1 MDTLCH
7 GDNAHTTCC
16 KIWSAYKKAQAS
28 FWVAEE
34 IDLSMDI
41 IHWTLKLS
49 SQEQNFFSMILA
61 FFAASDGIVNEN
73 LVKCFCAEVQVPEA
87 QCFYSFQI
95 MM

>member
-61 FFAASDGIVNEN
+61 FFAASDGIVNKN